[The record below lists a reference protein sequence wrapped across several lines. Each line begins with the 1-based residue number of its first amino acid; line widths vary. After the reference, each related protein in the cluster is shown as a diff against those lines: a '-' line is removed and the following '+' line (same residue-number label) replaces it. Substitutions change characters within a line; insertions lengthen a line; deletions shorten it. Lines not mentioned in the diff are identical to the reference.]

1 MVIERQETTS
11 TVASYLPTLILPVLS
26 LYISKVWSSGGVHF
40 PSLSGRVGSL
50 WLTLEYCDF
59 GIIDAT
65 VGLTCLGHG
74 LSGCRGGD
82 GALG

>member
-1 MVIERQETTS
+1 MGIERQETTS
-11 TVASYLPTLILPVLS
+11 TMASPLPTLILPVLS

-40 PSLSGRVGSL
+40 SSLSGKVGSL
-50 WLTLEYCDF
+50 WPTLENCDI

-74 LSGCRGGD
+74 LSGCRCED